1 MSGMRLKQ
9 TATGLTL
16 LLTSLATTLTVLHL
30 QAEPQRRPQERRR
43 VSEQV
48 NDRRTVRLPQTTH
61 SLTRQAQDR
70 GRVFADLPME
80 RVVLMLKSDPAQ
92 QTELEN
98 FLAEQQDPSSPH
110 FHEWL
115 TPQQFG
121 ERFGAS
127 DADIDAIVQ
136 WLQSHGL
143 RTTEISNGR
152 REIEFSGTARQI
164 EEAFQTEIHNYQFN
178 GEMHVANANDI
189 SIPEA
194 LAPVVSGVVSLH
206 DFTPKPKFHRQPI
219 AANFTF
225 GSRHGMAPY
234 DFATIYDV
242 AALWNEGFDG
252 TGQTIAVVGRSNLD
266 PNDVATFRSLNG
278 LPANTPEIIVNG
290 TDPGVVSQDEE
301 GEADLD
307 VQWSGAVA
315 KGAKIRFVV
324 SKSTNSTDGS
334 VLSERYIVN
343 NNVAPVLTSL
353 GQTSLPFAMQKRS
366 KRSCSSRRELALFR
380 LR

>member
-1 MSGMRLKQ
+1 MPGMTLKQ
-9 TATGLTL
+9 TVIGLTL
-16 LLTSLATTLTVLHL
+16 FITSLATALTVLHL

-43 VSEQV
+43 VNEPV

-61 SLTRQAQDR
+61 SRTRQAQDR
-70 GRVFADLPME
+70 GRVLADLSMD

-143 RTTEISNGR
+143 LTMEISNGR

-189 SIPEA
+189 SIPEV

-206 DFTPKPKFHRQPI
+206 DFTPKLKSHRQDVG
-219 AANFTF
+219 AKFTF
-225 GSRHGMAPY
+225 GSRHGMVPY
-234 DFATIYDV
+234 DFA
-242 AALWNEGFDG
+242 
-252 TGQTIAVVGRSNLD
+252 
-266 PNDVATFRSLNG
+266 
-278 LPANTPEIIVNG
+278 
-290 TDPGVVSQDEE
+290 
-301 GEADLD
+301 
-307 VQWSGAVA
+307 
-315 KGAKIRFVV
+315 
-324 SKSTNSTDGS
+324 
-334 VLSERYIVN
+334 
-343 NNVAPVLTSL
+343 
-353 GQTSLPFAMQKRS
+353 
-366 KRSCSSRRELALFR
+366 
-380 LR
+380 